1 MKIVTVDIL
10 EVGASEDEFGFALG
24 WEDDAGKRGAFKIVH
39 DLIHDEMRAD
49 SKQHISRELILSVL
63 HALVENLELN
73 DKQFV

>member
-49 SKQHISRELILSVL
+49 SKQQS
-63 HALVENLELN
+63 ADNL
-73 DKQFV
+73 

>member
-10 EVGASEDEFGFALG
+10 EVGASEDYFGFALG
-24 WEDDAGKRGAFKIVH
+24 WEDVSGKRGAFKITR
-39 DLIHDEMRAD
+39 DLIHGELRAD

-73 DKQFV
+73 DK